1 MPNGTLC
8 GKAVVEMVLGQ
19 EDGVAVDDVKNKLVV
34 EGNLPKAYAITK
46 ERMEHCKVID
56 SVRVQDQK
64 GIVGIRSLDAMMQA
78 QRDTKL

>member
-34 EGNLPKAYAITK
+34 EGNLPTAYAITK

-64 GIVGIRSLDAMMQA
+64 GIVGIRSLDAIMQA
-78 QRDTKL
+78 QRDSKL